1 MVALLSKDQ
10 KIVLRDLG
18 NIIFII
24 GFVPILVV
32 IPSIVFGEFFA
43 IKFFLFLG
51 LGTVLVGFFLKYLF
65 RDAKEPELRHAMII
79 AAISWLIA
87 PLIGSVPF
95 ILVENMPFIDSLFE
109 GMSGWTGTG
118 LTMISNPEN
127 LHYTMQFWRSLMQ
140 WVGGVGVIVLMVSII
155 TRPGTGLFRLYR
167 SEAREERI
175 YPSIVSTVRTIWW
188 IYLLLTGLSF
198 VLLYISGMP
207 LWDSLNHSM
216 TGIATGGFTI
226 KSQSI
231 GSYNNRLI
239 ELMIIPIMIIGAI
252 PFLIHYRVLRGDIR
266 ALLNDVQCKAL
277 FVLIFLGVLILLG
290 ENYIYYKDISLSLRF
305 SGFQFISGLTCTGFQ
320 TFDVYGW
327 SETGLLLVGLAMV
340 IGGAAGSTAGGVK
353 LIRFVIFYK
362 GVGWWFKRASL
373 PLSAVVYFTL
383 GDKKLSDEELNRE
396 LGEVALIAVLW
407 VIFLFL
413 GILVLLH
420 LVPSNYSLGHV
431 FFEVA
436 SAQGN
441 VGLSTGIT
449 SSAMPN
455 LAKVMLIFNMWI
467 GRLEIIP
474 VLMFLRSFIRGMAA
488 V

>member
-1 MVALLSKDQ
+1 MVALLSLDQ
-10 KIVLRDLG
+10 RIVLRDLG
-18 NIIFII
+18 NVMLVI
-24 GFVPILVV
+24 GFVLFIEI
-32 IPSIVFGEFFA
+32 IPSIVFKEFFA
-43 IKFFLFLG
+43 VRIFLLLG
-51 LGTVLVGFFLKYLF
+51 LTSVSVGYLLRYFFKG
-65 RDAKEPELRHAMII
+65 AKEPELRHAMII

-87 PLIGSVPF
+87 PLIGSIPF
-95 ILVENMPFIDSLFE
+95 ILIEKMSFLDSFFE

-118 LTMISNPEN
+118 LTMVSTPEN
-127 LHYTMQFWRSLMQ
+127 LHHSMQFWRSLMQ

-155 TRPGTGLFRLYR
+155 TRPGTGLFRLYK

-188 IYLLLTGLSF
+188 IYLLLTGVSF
-198 VLLYISGMP
+198 VLLYVSGMP
-207 LWDSLNHSM
+207 FWDSLNHSM

-226 KSQSI
+226 KSKSL
-231 GSYNNRLI
+231 GSYNNILI
-239 ELMIIPIMIIGAI
+239 ELMTVPIMIMGAI
-252 PFLIHYRVLRGDIR
+252 PFLIHYKVLKGDIK
-266 ALLNDVQCKAL
+266 AFLKDIQCKAL
-277 FVLIFLGVLILLG
+277 FSLIILGVLILVG
-290 ENYIYYKDISLSLRF
+290 ENYIYYKDISLSLRY

-320 TFDVYGW
+320 TFDVKKW
-327 SETGLLLVGLAMV
+327 SETSRLLIGLAMI
-340 IGGAAGSTAGGVK
+340 IGGAAGSTAGGIK
-353 LIRFVIFYK
+353 LARMVIFYK
-362 GVGWWFKRASL
+362 GVGWWFRRASL

-407 VIFLFL
+407 IIFLFL

-420 LVPSNYSLGHV
+420 LVPSNYTLGDV

-449 SSAMPN
+449 NPSMPA
-455 LAKVMLIFNMWI
+455 LAKIMLIFNMWV

-474 VLMFLRSFIRGMAA
+474 VLMFLRSFIRGMGP